1 MERYN
6 MKIKCE
12 VINDL
17 LPLYVDDVLS
27 KESRELVEEHI
38 CECES
43 CKKTLENMSGK
54 VSLPVSPELRMD
66 DTKPIKGLKKF
77 ITKWKRLTAAVIV
90 LAVIAVLFLSGMY
103 ASTKLIKIPYDG
115 HNFTVELR
123 DNSYCIVNHGSGSF
137 GYSADG
143 NTNTGEWNVEFY
155 TTLLDKITDPVKPAL
170 HSLFNIKDY
179 DYIPLCDKG
188 DMTRLTTRS
197 GKVIWEADENG
208 IKEFED
214 KHINNAT
221 G

>member
-43 CKKTLENMSGK
+43 CKNTLENMSGK
-54 VSLPVSPELRMD
+54 VSLPVNPELRKD

-77 ITKWKRLTAAVIV
+77 VTKWKRLTAVITV
-90 LAVIAVLFLSGMY
+90 LAVIAVLFLFGMY

-115 HNFTVELR
+115 HNFTLEFIEDR
-123 DNSYCIVNHGSGSF
+123 YCIVFHGEGSF
-137 GYSADG
+137 GFSAEG
-143 NTNTGEWNVEFY
+143 NSDNGEWNVEFY
-155 TTLLDKITDPVKPAL
+155 TTLLDKITEPVKPAL
-170 HSLFNIKDY
+170 RSLFNIKEY
-179 DYIPLCDKG
+179 DYIPLCEKDQII
-188 DMTRLTTRS
+188 RLTTRD
-197 GKVIWEADENG
+197 GKVIREADGEE
-208 IKEFED
+208 IKEFKE
-214 KHINNAT
+214 KHSNPK

>member
-1 MERYN
+1 

-77 ITKWKRLTAAVIV
+77 MTKWKRLTAAVIV
-90 LAVIAVLFLSGMY
+90 LAVIAVIFLFGQY
-103 ASTKLIKIPYDG
+103 AANKLIKIPYDG
-115 HNFTVELR
+115 HNFTMELR
-123 DNSYCIVNHGSGSF
+123 DDRYCIVYHGEGSF
-137 GYSADG
+137 GFSAEG
-143 NTNTGEWNVEFY
+143 NSDNGEWNVEFY
-155 TTLLDKITDPVKPAL
+155 TTLLDKITEPVKPAL
-170 HSLFNIKDY
+170 RSLFNIKEY
-179 DYIPLCDKG
+179 DYIPLCEKDQII
-188 DMTRLTTRS
+188 RLTTRD
-197 GKVIWEADENG
+197 GKVIWEADGEE
-208 IKEFED
+208 IKEFKE
-214 KHINNAT
+214 KHSNPK

>member
-1 MERYN
+1 

-38 CECES
+38 CECEN

-54 VSLPVSPELRMD
+54 VSLPVNPELRMD

-77 ITKWKRLTAAVIV
+77 VTKWKRLTAAIVVI
-90 LAVIAVLFLSGMY
+90 AVIAVIFLFGLY
-103 ASTKLIKIPYDG
+103 AANKLIKIPYDG
-115 HNFTVELR
+115 QNFTVELR
-123 DNSYCIVNHGSGSF
+123 DNRYCIVNHGSGSF

-143 NTNTGEWNVEFY
+143 NTDNGEWNVEFY

-170 HSLFNIKDY
+170 RSLFNIKYY

-197 GKVIWEADENG
+197 GKVIWEASEEE
-208 IKEFED
+208 IKEFKEEHSNP
-214 KHINNAT
+214 K